1 MIRRWEIPVG
11 LCGGAL
17 VAWGHFNGLV
27 VAPPEAM
34 MGDVGRILYVHVPTA
49 WIGLLTYL
57 AAFSAAIGALWTGKA
72 GWDALVE
79 ASVEVGVL
87 LNALLLAQGSIWA
100 KPTWGVYWVWDPR
113 LTTSAVMVIAF
124 GGVLLLRQMID
135 EPRRRL
141 TVSAVSTVVAFVNVP
156 IVYLSVKWWRT
167 MHQNFSSPETVSST
181 MVTPLRVAAIGM
193 LLLAVGMIAARWRI
207 GFKRLAHEAAAVD
220 MPAAAQP
227 LEVGG
232 DA

>member
-11 LCGGAL
+11 LLGVAL

-57 AAFSAAIGALWTGKA
+57 VAFVVAIGALWTGKA
-72 GWDALVE
+72 VWDALVE
-79 ASVEVGVL
+79 STVEVGVL
-87 LNALLLAQGSIWA
+87 LNVLLLAQGSIWA

-135 EPRRRL
+135 EPKRRL
-141 TVSAVSTVVAFVNVP
+141 TVSAVSTIVAFVNVP
-156 IVYLSVKWWRT
+156 IVYMSVKWWRT
-167 MHQNFSSPETVSST
+167 LHQNFSSPETVSNS

-193 LLLAVGMIAARWRI
+193 LLLAIGMVVARWRI
-207 GFKRLAHEAAAVD
+207 ALKRLAHEAEAVD
-220 MPAAAQP
+220 MPDVAKP
-227 LEVGG
+227 LDVGG